1 MNTEY
6 YNELKDK
13 IEKWNYKNVGVTSA
27 ERKISLTNL
36 MNSNFTAYA
45 DKNVAAIIAFYEYT
59 KDRDEFDYLN
69 EHYTRIL
76 SSYFSRESI
85 DKDFDYLISPEG
97 EKTLKALVS
106 LGNDDVRENL
116 ITIAYRKALNNQTYK
131 PFYDSLCQLYKQN
144 NIKIGNILDL
154 ELSKDDKIYSKKTED
169 LLKSLESFNKP
180 VEVQKFEAQKPD
192 NHILES
198 FEARVEEAKKNINDA
213 IAKEGAE
220 PISFDKPLD
229 KSVNLNSFSSDD
241 VNSEEREKRYD
252 EMYELRKQAKENV
265 DNIVHN
271 NAKELNVSDE
281 AVSNVIKKSGFTS
294 SKIDTDT
301 IVISE
306 LMESK
311 IASRES
317 IAELTKTQYGKFITK
332 LFDKLQFKAA
342 MKEFTVSEL
351 DKKKKIIVKPGTQ
364 FQRIAKAEKRLL
376 SVQRLSQSIKKM
388 FVDTKN
394 NVTMTIKHI
403 FDKQNKNTDAIEET
417 NENSISDVETSSKGF
432 DLDINS
438 SENKEK
444 LREATDLNK
453 YKTDIPKLKTL
464 SKSEVIELLSSMQN
478 KNVIG
483 DSGALV
489 TSKENHA
496 QLEAARHI

>member
-169 LLKSLESFNKP
+169 LLKSLESFNNP

-198 FEARVEEAKKNINDA
+198 FEARVEEAKKNINDV
-213 IAKEGAE
+213 IAKDGAE

-281 AVSNVIKKSGFTS
+281 AVSNVIKKSGFTP

-394 NVTMTIKHI
+394 NVTMIIKHI